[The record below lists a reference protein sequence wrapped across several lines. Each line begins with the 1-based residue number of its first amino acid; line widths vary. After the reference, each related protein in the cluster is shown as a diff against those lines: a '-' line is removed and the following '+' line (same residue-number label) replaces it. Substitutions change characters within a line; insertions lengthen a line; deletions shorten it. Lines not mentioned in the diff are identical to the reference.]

1 MDLLSVA
8 LRGIQMSGSLIARA
22 ELTAP
27 WGLGVEHFPAA
38 VFHVVLSGSGWLR
51 PEGARPIRLTA
62 GDVAVL
68 MLGQRHELVSEPG
81 VPITSF
87 ADLMEHCEP
96 GRFPSIGISGGGDH
110 ATVLCGFFNFERQ
123 TGHPLLRGL
132 PDLIHVNAGS
142 GPGIIEG
149 LVAMADAESVR
160 PLPGSGALTD
170 LLCGLLLLQV
180 LRAQLAVDSRVAAP
194 WIHGLEDQRLG
205 AALELIHES
214 PQKDWTVARLAS
226 TVAMSRSNFAQR
238 FALCV
243 GESPMRYLARC
254 RILRAAQ
261 LLDAER
267 LTVTEAMLRVGYE
280 SESSFTK
287 AFRRHLGCTPGAY
300 ASHQRRG
307 PSGSAGVLPSD
318 SNVDRRFMTPAS
330 SQGRRTT
337 GSPRTALPRR

>member
-1 MDLLSVA
+1 MA

-27 WGLGVEHFPAA
+27 WGLGLEPFPAA

-51 PEGARPIRLTA
+51 PEEGRLIRLTA

-68 MLGQRHELVSEPG
+68 MRGQRHVLMSEPG

-87 ADLMEHCEP
+87 ADLMEHCVP

-110 ATVLCGFFNFERQ
+110 STVLCGFFKFERQ
-123 TGHPLLRGL
+123 TSHPLLRAL

-149 LVAMADAESVR
+149 LVAMADSESAR
-160 PLPGSGALTD
+160 PLTGSGALTD
-170 LLCGLLLLQV
+170 LLCGLLLV
-180 LRAQLAVDSRVAAP
+180 HVMRAQLAVDSRAAAP
-194 WIHGLEDQRLG
+194 WIHGLDDARVG
-205 AALELIHES
+205 AALERIHAS
-214 PQKDWTVARLAS
+214 PQENWTVARLAS

-261 LLDAER
+261 LIDAER
-267 LTVTEAMLRVGYE
+267 LSVTEAMHRVGYE

-287 AFRRHLGCTPGAY
+287 AFRRNLGCTPAAY
-300 ASHQRRG
+300 RSPQRRG
-307 PSGSAGVLPSD
+307 RRVDGSNKERHLVS
-318 SNVDRRFMTPAS
+318 
-330 SQGRRTT
+330 
-337 GSPRTALPRR
+337 